1 MATATTTLPAD
12 KFDTSTTF
20 VRPDPLPNRAPLDK
34 LAVLPGF
41 NTRVKDAD
49 YSERVAT
56 VAESI
61 ASHGFF
67 DDKPFAVVM
76 LPNDDTIYIF
86 DGEHRFDAAKQAG
99 LDGVEFPDGLPIA
112 WAKDGATVKDLTIH
126 LAHGNNG
133 ERLNMVELAAVVR
146 RMQGLDMDKD
156 EIAAALGRTTRHV
169 DNLFVLAAANQA
181 VKKAVASGQIAGAE
195 AVKLLRK
202 DKTTAAA
209 KIAEH
214 VAAAVA
220 KGKAKATPKTMT
232 ESTAPKGPRTKV
244 IRFEHIVEPGTVMG
258 DLFKAMAKQVREN
271 AKVGD
276 GDKLT
281 EGLTLNIGVT
291 VVDHEAE
298 AAAAAKAEERAAAA
312 TERAR
317 IAEEKRVEREAAKKV
332 KDDERAAAKKVKD
345 DEKAAKAKATADAL
359 KAAAKGAAKAAGT
372 KGAAA
377 AKLTPEQAKAAAKA
391 HLGGGKAAATTKAA
405 PAAKAAKAP
414 EKAAEAEKPAPG
426 SEDAMESG
434 IVPGSSAQEAT
445 AQDTG
450 KPLSDESMGGL

>member
-1 MATATTTLPAD
+1 MATAAPTLPAD

-20 VRPDPLPNRAPLDK
+20 VRPDPLPTRAPLDK

-169 DNLFVLAAANQA
+169 DNLFVLAAANNA

-202 DKTTAAA
+202 DKSTAAA

-232 ESTAPKGPRTKV
+232 DAAPAAPKGPKTKNV
-244 IRFEHIVEPGTVMG
+244 PGTINFPTGMKMG
-258 DLFKAMAKQVREN
+258 DLLKSLATSIRETVE
-271 AKVGD
+271 VGD
-276 GDKLT
+276 GDVVLADA
-281 EGLTLNIGVT
+281 LIRFSVT
-291 VVDHEAE
+291 TIDREAE
-298 AAAAAKAEERAAAA
+298 AAAIKASEEKAAAA
-312 TERAR
+312 AERAKA
-317 IAEEKRVEREAAKKV
+317 AEVRQQEREAAAAKRAVEKAEAAQKREAEKAALAKAATTAAAAAGKKEAAT
-332 KDDERAAAKKVKD
+332 KKAAAAKKPD
-345 DEKAAKAKATADAL
+345 AAKPAPAKRKTAA
-359 KAAAKGAAKAAGT
+359 
-372 KGAAA
+372 
-377 AKLTPEQAKAAAKA
+377 EAKAAAQA
-391 HLGGGKAAATTKAA
+391 HLGGDKAAAGVKAA
-405 PAAKAAKAP
+405 GST
-414 EKAAEAEKPAPG
+414 EKPAGADSTVEG
-426 SEDAMESG
+426 SQVAPEAGSA
-434 IVPGSSAQEAT
+434 SSAPE
-445 AQDTG
+445 TG
-450 KPLSDESMGGL
+450 PDAGLSDESMGGL

>member
-1 MATATTTLPAD
+1 MATATTLPAD

-49 YSERVAT
+49 YNERVGT
-56 VAESI
+56 IAESI
-61 ASHGFF
+61 VSHGFF

-86 DGEHRFDAAKQAG
+86 DGEHRFDGAKQAS
-99 LDGVEFPDGLPIA
+99 LDGAEFPEGLPIA

-133 ERLNMVELAAVVR
+133 ERLNMVELASVVR
-146 RMQGLDMDKD
+146 RMQGLDMTKE

-169 DNLFVLAAANQA
+169 DNLFVLAAANTA
-181 VKKAVASGQIAGAE
+181 VRKAVASGQIAGAE

-220 KGKAKATPKTMT
+220 KGKAKATPKSMTPAEPKPAGPKTKVEKFEHVVGT
-232 ESTAPKGPRTKV
+232 ES
-244 IRFEHIVEPGTVMG
+244 VMG
-258 DLFKAMAKQVREN
+258 ELLKSIAGQVRGLVQ
-271 AKVGD
+271 VGE
-276 GDKLT
+276 GDKVT
-281 EGLTLNIGVT
+281 EGFTISIALT

-298 AAAAAKAEERAAAA
+298 AAA
-312 TERAR
+312 
-317 IAEEKRVEREAAKKV
+317 
-332 KDDERAAAKKVKD
+332 
-345 DEKAAKAKATADAL
+345 
-359 KAAAKGAAKAAGT
+359 KAAAET
-372 KGAAA
+372 
-377 AKLTPEQAKAAAKA
+377 KAAAKA
-391 HLGGGKAAATTKAA
+391 EREAAAAAKKAEKDAKKQREAEAKKATDAALKEAVASKAKGTGTKSSVTKPSATKEGGDKKPTAAEAKAAAQAHLGTGEKAA
-405 PAAKAAKAP
+405 VKPRSRAKAATP
-414 EKAAEAEKPAPG
+414 
-426 SEDAMESG
+426 
-434 IVPGSSAQEAT
+434 AQEPAQSDSGAPAT
-445 AQDTG
+445 DVAQNTGSGLGGSDTTADG
-450 KPLSDESMGGL
+450 AMTDASMGGL